1 MLSSLDRVSGGAGNP
16 ATVISQTKELFGL
29 RGLGLT
35 SVAGGADDRSA
46 SSQASPET
54 KQTGIDMSMGTGLMR
69 SSPALHDRLGHHA
82 PRSPCAA
89 STNLLALTPAG
100 NSHTD
105 VRDGPAGVAT
115 PGAPAAP
122 LTDVDMTVMA
132 YAQWLSDVK
141 QQAASARYHQQAE
154 LRAMQDAI
162 GAQSGELAEFKR
174 HSTLIV
180 QQLQS
185 QVSELRVKV
194 SELSAELQA
203 RGRQHA
209 EHEHTVPRTSTEA
222 LAASTLREEHST
234 TRQNGHAASDA
245 SRFQAAL
252 ESIQEQTLMKF
263 GEVDKAMTVLH
274 GNSTNLQKELH
285 ATAADCKKGQDLL
298 GKAIETLSQDFA
310 DFQKHSTNIMNKS
323 QSDVHY
329 LQELS
334 RVEAERLSKVEI
346 RLNAL
351 HQTAQ
356 SNTNELILLTSER
369 SPAQSLGRATSPLPR
384 ASIRTSGPAIF
395 QQSSAE
401 GQMVQSRY
409 QQACDR
415 PYAGSPHSSQV
426 RALSPLGVGL
436 AGNTVW

>member
-1 MLSSLDRVSGGAGNP
+1 MLSNLDRVSGGAGNP
-16 ATVISQTKELFGL
+16 ATLISQTSEMFGL
-29 RGLGLT
+29 RGLGHT

-46 SSQASPET
+46 SSQASPEAR
-54 KQTGIDMSMGTGLMR
+54 QAGNDMSMGAGLMG
-69 SSPALHDRLGHHA
+69 SSPALQDRLGHHDA
-82 PRSPCAA
+82 PRSPFAA
-89 STNLLALTPAG
+89 STNLLALTP
-100 NSHTD
+100 
-105 VRDGPAGVAT
+105 VGPAGVAT
-115 PGAPAAP
+115 PGSPAV
-122 LTDVDMTVMA
+122 LMTDVDMTVMA

-154 LRAMQDAI
+154 LHAMQDAI
-162 GAQSGELAEFKR
+162 GAQSGELMEFKR

-209 EHEHTVPRTSTEA
+209 EHEHTAPRGSTEA
-222 LAASTLREEHST
+222 LAAPTMREEHLT
-234 TRQNGHAASDA
+234 TRQNGHAASEG

-252 ESIQEQTLMKF
+252 VSIQEQTLMKF

-310 DFQKHSTNIMNKS
+310 DFQKHSTHIMNKS